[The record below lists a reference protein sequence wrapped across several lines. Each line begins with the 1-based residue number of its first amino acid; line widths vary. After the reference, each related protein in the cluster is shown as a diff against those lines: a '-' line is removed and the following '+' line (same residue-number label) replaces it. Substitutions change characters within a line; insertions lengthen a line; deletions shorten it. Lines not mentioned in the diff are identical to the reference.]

1 MSGAREQKKTPH
13 SMTEKALRFAFWI
26 RDLHRVPSATDV
38 CERFAVSRPTAYRW
52 LAVARAVRGVYL
64 P

>member
-1 MSGAREQKKTPH
+1 MSAREQKRTH

-26 RDLHRVPSATDV
+26 RDLHRVPSAADV
-38 CERFAVSRPTAYRW
+38 CEHFAVSRATAYRW